1 MKRLFIY
8 LVLACT
14 ALTAWGQTVDEF
26 KKMAKAGDVE
36 ALYMLGVSYSS
47 GFNGCKQDYE
57 EAFKWYSKAAKKGH
71 AAAQCSLGYAYL
83 LGQGTKKDIDK
94 AIDWLKKAAG
104 QGDSRAQE
112 ELGNIYYY
120 GTYVPQNKAEAEQWY
135 LKSAALGNTNGAFAL
150 GQMYKDTDKDKAI
163 HYLKLSQDLYLKEYG
178 NTNEV
183 TDKLLR
189 EPGSGVQTRATDG

>member
-94 AIDWLKKAAG
+94 AIDWLKKATG

-112 ELGNIYYY
+112 ELGNIY
-120 GTYVPQNKAEAEQWY
+120 
-135 LKSAALGNTNGAFAL
+135 
-150 GQMYKDTDKDKAI
+150 
-163 HYLKLSQDLYLKEYG
+163 
-178 NTNEV
+178 
-183 TDKLLR
+183 
-189 EPGSGVQTRATDG
+189 